1 MSPKLSKNYGSP
13 AKTCVGTIFV
23 VHPYMDS
30 AYKLLASYILP
41 KEISES
47 FDLVDVTSDKLPGN
61 SHDMLH
67 LYLDEKPIPP
77 DNRTDL
83 TPNGFYP
90 ESTALDFP
98 IREYTTVL
106 HVRRRRWLDP
116 DGTTVS
122 KNWNIATKGT
132 RISPEFAAFLKET
145 VGLDPDN
152 C

>member
-1 MSPKLSKNYGSP
+1 
-13 AKTCVGTIFV
+13 
-23 VHPYMDS
+23 MDS
-30 AYKLLASYILP
+30 AYKLLSYILP
-41 KEISES
+41 KEINES
-47 FDLVDVTSDKLPGN
+47 FDLVDVTADKMPGN
-61 SHDMLH
+61 THEMLH
-67 LYLDEKPIPP
+67 LYLDEKPVPP

-83 TPNGFYP
+83 TLNGFYP

-116 DGTTVS
+116 NGKTVS
-122 KNWNIATKGT
+122 KDWNLVAEGT
-132 RISPEFAAFLKET
+132 RISPEFAAFLKEV